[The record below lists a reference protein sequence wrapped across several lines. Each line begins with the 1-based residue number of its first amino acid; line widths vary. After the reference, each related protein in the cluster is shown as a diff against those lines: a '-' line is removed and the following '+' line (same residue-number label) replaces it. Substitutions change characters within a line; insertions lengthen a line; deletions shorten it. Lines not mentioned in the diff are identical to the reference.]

1 MAAMIALLPPPSL
14 TPPTYTF
21 GMTVSLP
28 QIAILGAGSMGG
40 AILSGL
46 LAPDVDAAGIV
57 VTNRTEAKAALVRRD
72 GVVSLALESDPDA
85 TATALR
91 GARLVLLGV
100 KPAMVPALLGDIRDL
115 LEPDAIVVSVA
126 AGVTVATME
135 ALVPQVVFRSMPNT
149 PSVVRL
155 GVTGVAAGS
164 RASAEDAALVRS
176 LFGTVGAV
184 IELPESQIDALG
196 TISGSGPA
204 YVFFLMEQLTA
215 TARNLGFDEA
225 QARLMVEQTF
235 RGASELLAHEQ
246 MTQPDVDPAELRRR
260 VTSPKGTTERAIGVL
275 ESADLSG
282 LFDRATAAAL
292 ARTAELSRGE

>member
-1 MAAMIALLPPPSL
+1 
-14 TPPTYTF
+14 
-21 GMTVSLP
+21 MTVSLP

-46 LAPDVDAAGIV
+46 LSPEVHAEGIV
-57 VTNRTEAKAALVRRD
+57 ATNRTEAKAAALRESIAGHE

-100 KPAMVPALLGDIRDL
+100 KPAMVPALLGDIREL
-115 LEPDAIVVSVA
+115 LEPDAIVVSLA

-135 ALVPQVVFRSMPNT
+135 ALVQQVVFRSMPNT

-155 GVTGVAAGS
+155 GVTGIAAGTRS
-164 RASAEDAALVRS
+164 TSDDAALVRA
-176 LFGTVGAV
+176 LFETVGAV
-184 IELPESQIDALG
+184 VELPESQIDALS

-204 YVFFLMEQLTA
+204 YVFFLIERLTE
-215 TARNLGFDEA
+215 TALGLGFDEE
-225 QARLMVEQTF
+225 QARVMVEQTF
-235 RGASELLAHEQ
+235 RGASELLAVS
-246 MTQPDVDPAELRRR
+246 DVGPAELRRR
-260 VTSPKGTTERAIGVL
+260 VTSPKGTTERAIAVL
-275 ESADLSG
+275 ESADLTN

-292 ARTAELSRGE
+292 ARAAEMARGE